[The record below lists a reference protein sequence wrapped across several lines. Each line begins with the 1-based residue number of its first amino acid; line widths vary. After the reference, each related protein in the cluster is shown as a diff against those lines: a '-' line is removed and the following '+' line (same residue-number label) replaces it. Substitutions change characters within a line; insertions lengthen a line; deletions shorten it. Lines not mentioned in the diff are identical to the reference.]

1 MIGAAF
7 AAVVVLAVVAGC
19 AQLRSMGQ
27 IVTRTATDETE
38 RAADRSMLPIAALI
52 AAGMVAVLTSDKAGA
67 GPAGFLPA
75 AGLVVA
81 ALVLPVV
88 VRGRLGALLV
98 VLCFVGAVALVLQ
111 GGVP

>member
-1 MIGAAF
+1 MISTAL
-7 AAVVVLAVVAGC
+7 AAVVVLAVAAGI
-19 AQLRSMGQ
+19 AQLRSIGQ

-52 AAGMVAVLTSDKAGA
+52 AAGMVAVLTSDKASA

-81 ALVLPVV
+81 ALVLPLF
-88 VRGRLGALLV
+88 VRGRFGALL
-98 VLCFVGAVALVLQ
+98 AVAALVAAVVVAL
-111 GGVP
+111 GLTP